1 MSRNFKIGGLVL
13 ILLVILFLLAKI
25 FNISF
30 LNRNQVCPPDKCK
43 VYKTDVNGNSIDAT
57 FPKEAGRLHKD
68 FIGTPPIGLPAGI
81 PVDPKPL
88 KILTSYMES
97 VEANEGS
104 NEPFHSQVTYSYIT
118 SQDATTLFGNFEKYL
133 KDKGYNVNLDKAS
146 VDQPI
151 YKLFGEKISAQTN
164 QIITINIFRQN
175 QFENIVSI
183 SFIVSDIAKSQ

>member
-1 MSRNFKIGGLVL
+1 MSRNSKIFISIL
-13 ILLVILFLLAKI
+13 ILLGLFSLIYKFYLSKE
-25 FNISF
+25 
-30 LNRNQVCPPDKCK
+30 VCPPDKCK
-43 VYKTDVNGNSIDAT
+43 VYETDANGNSIDAT

-175 QFENIVSI
+175 QFENMVSV
-183 SFIVSDIAKSQ
+183 SLVVSDINKKQ